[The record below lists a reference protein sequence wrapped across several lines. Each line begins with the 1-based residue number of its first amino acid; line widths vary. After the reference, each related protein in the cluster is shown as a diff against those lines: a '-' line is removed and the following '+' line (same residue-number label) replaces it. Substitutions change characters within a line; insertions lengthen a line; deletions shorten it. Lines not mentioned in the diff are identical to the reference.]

1 VKTHRHLRRDRSLPH
16 WCMAI
21 LSASIGN
28 LAFAQQVQFT
38 PSVTVS
44 ETITDNVALKSAS
57 AAESDM
63 VTVIRPSIFV
73 SRKGGVVEGSLQAML
88 NGAYYAN
95 GGKANKGYLTLRGTG
110 RVEAW
115 ENHGFVD
122 LSASISQ
129 EALSAFGPQSAD
141 NVTGSGNQGDARNFL
156 LSPYLTGRFGST
168 GKADLRY
175 TYNETEVSNSTIQN
189 MQRHGVSA
197 NLSDPKAFGMAGWS
211 LALMDN
217 YSKTTNR
224 RDLKTQSIRATGLLQ
239 LDPQLLLR
247 AIVGSEANNYRSDEV
262 SRSTIMGVGADW
274 TISPLTKFSAL
285 WEDRFFG
292 PGYLLSGQHRSGR
305 FLFTGSYSKDVS
317 STSQS
322 LSGNTMINTFD
333 FLMSAMEGLFPDE
346 AERTTQV
353 RNYIASNQLPDKFA
367 VSQAV
372 LSNGTFLD
380 HRLRV
385 GVSITGERNSL
396 LFSGYRSERNS
407 LTDRSFS
414 LGGDFEQTDKITQTG
429 GSAILSHRLTPITS
443 ANFGVVMT
451 RSQRD
456 STAASIAQSS
466 RSRILTAALSTKF
479 TPNASGSLTLRNNRG
494 EGTTSYT
501 ENAVIGAISLRF

>member
-1 VKTHRHLRRDRSLPH
+1 MKIRRHPRTDRSLPH

-21 LSASIGN
+21 LSASMGSIG
-28 LAFAQQVQFT
+28 FAQQTQIT
-38 PSVTVS
+38 PSVVVS
-44 ETITDNVALKSAS
+44 ETITDNVALRSAS

-63 VTVIRPSIFV
+63 VTLIRPSIFV

-110 RVEAW
+110 RIEAW

-129 EALSAFGPQSAD
+129 EALSAFGSQSAD
-141 NVTGSGNQGDARNFL
+141 NITGTGNQGDARNFL
-156 LSPYLTGRFGST
+156 FSPYLTGRFGST

-175 TYNETEVSNSTIQN
+175 TYNETEISNSTLQN
-189 MQRHGVSA
+189 MQRNAVSA
-197 NLSDPKAFGMAGWS
+197 NLSDPRAFGMAGWS
-211 LALMDN
+211 MALLDSQ
-217 YSKTTNR
+217 SKTTNR

-239 LDPQLLLR
+239 VDPQLLLR

-262 SRSTIMGVGADW
+262 SRSTIIGVGADW
-274 TISPLTKFSAL
+274 TISPLTKLSGL

-292 PGYLLSGQHRSGR
+292 PGYLFSGQHRSGR
-305 FLFTGSYSKDVS
+305 VLFTGSYSKDVS

-322 LSGNTMINTFD
+322 LRGNTLVNTFD
-333 FLMSAMEGLFPDE
+333 FLMSAMESLYPDE

-353 RNYIASNQLPDKFA
+353 RNYIASNQLPEKFGI
-367 VSQAV
+367 SQAV

-385 GVSITGERNSL
+385 GISITGERDSL
-396 LFSGYRSERNS
+396 LFSGYRSERRS
-407 LTDRSFS
+407 LTDSSFS
-414 LGGDFEQTDKITQTG
+414 LGGDFERTDKITQTG
-429 GSAILSHRLTPITS
+429 GSAIFSHRLTPITS
-443 ANFGVVMT
+443 ANIGVVMT

-456 STAASIAQSS
+456 STGTSVVQSS
-466 RSRILTAALSTKF
+466 RSRILTAALTTKF
-479 TPNASGSLTLRNNRG
+479 TPNASGSLTIRNNRG